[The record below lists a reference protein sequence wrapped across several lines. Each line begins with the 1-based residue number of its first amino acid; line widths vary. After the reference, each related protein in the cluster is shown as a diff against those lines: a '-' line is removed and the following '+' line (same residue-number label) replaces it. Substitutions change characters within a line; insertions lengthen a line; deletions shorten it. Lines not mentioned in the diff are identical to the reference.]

1 MILSWVCSTSAALVI
16 DMPGSDAG
24 MYSSVP
30 SLSVG
35 MNSLPSLD
43 AGIER
48 DGQRDHARSAMVSFF
63 QRITH
68 AMIGR

>member
-1 MILSWVCSTSAALVI
+1 
-16 DMPGSDAG
+16 
-24 MYSSVP
+24 MYRSVP

-35 MNSLPSLD
+35 MNSVPSCD
-43 AGIER
+43 AGYQVTTRIATASR
-48 DGQRDHARSAMVSFF
+48 IDVLF